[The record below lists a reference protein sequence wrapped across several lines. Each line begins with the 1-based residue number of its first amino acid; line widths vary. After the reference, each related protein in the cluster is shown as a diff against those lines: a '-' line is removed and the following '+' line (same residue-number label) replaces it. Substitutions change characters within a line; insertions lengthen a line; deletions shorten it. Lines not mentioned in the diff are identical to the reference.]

1 MVLRIRQPA
10 LPSNLPIGNLTK
22 TLGTATLSSSATKA
36 NGASGTLSKTL
47 GAATLSSSGTKA
59 DGATGSVAKTLGAA
73 TLTSSATKVDGIA
86 GVLNKTLGA
95 ATLSSTSLLETP
107 PRIVQEIWLYQE
119 PPKSK
124 RAAKRRKKAQAKIE
138 AIEDKLE
145 NASKLASQGLIQI
158 EKLGEL
164 KDSLT
169 QELDAIKAQFK
180 AQVQEERRR
189 KEQEVVKEEQV
200 RQAAEERRK
209 AEELLRAQIA
219 AVEAVKKRVREQ
231 IDESARLAAENY
243 KKQDDKVVAELS
255 KLLNMIME
263 TGSSIPEVSIREVGK
278 KDKPSV
284 SRRIGRFLIGQDGAR
299 KLTISDGNS

>member
-10 LPSNLPIGNLTK
+10 LPSNPPIGTLTK
-22 TLGTATLSSSATKA
+22 TLGTATLA
-36 NGASGTLSKTL
+36 
-47 GAATLSSSGTKA
+47 
-59 DGATGSVAKTLGAA
+59 
-73 TLTSSATKVDGIA
+73 SSATKVDGIA
-86 GVLNKTLGA
+86 GVLNKTLGES
-95 ATLSSTSLLETP
+95 TLSSTSSLEAP
-107 PRIVQEIWLYQE
+107 PRVVQEIWLYQE

-124 RAAKRRKKAQAKIE
+124 RAAKRQKKAQAKIE
-138 AIEDKLE
+138 AIEDKLQ

-180 AQVQEERRR
+180 VQVQEERRR
-189 KEQEVVKEEQV
+189 KEQEVVKQEQV

-209 AEELLRAQIA
+209 ADELLRAQIA
-219 AVEAVKKRVREQ
+219 AVEAVKKRIKEQ

-284 SRRIGRFLIGQDGAR
+284 SRRIGRFLTGQDGAR

>member
-1 MVLRIRQPA
+1 MVPRIRQP
-10 LPSNLPIGNLTK
+10 LIVEPPPSGKVEK
-22 TLGTATLSSSATKA
+22 TLGAATLTSSATKVD
-36 NGASGTLSKTL
+36 GATGSVSKTL
-47 GAATLSSSGTKA
+47 GAATL
-59 DGATGSVAKTLGAA
+59 V
-73 TLTSSATKVDGIA
+73 SSATKVDGIA
-86 GVLNKTLGA
+86 GVLNKTLGES
-95 ATLSSTSLLETP
+95 TLSSTSSLEAP
-107 PRIVQEIWLYQE
+107 PRVVQEIWLYQE

-124 RAAKRRKKAQAKIE
+124 RAAKRQKKAQAKIE
-138 AIEDKLE
+138 AIEDKLQ

-180 AQVQEERRR
+180 LQVQEERRR
-189 KEQEVVKEEQV
+189 KEQEVVKQEQV

-219 AVEAVKKRVREQ
+219 AVEAVKKRIREQ

-278 KDKPSV
+278 KDKPLETNDLMQ
-284 SRRIGRFLIGQDGAR
+284 IMAYMLQLD
-299 KLTISDGNS
+299 

>member
-1 MVLRIRQPA
+1 MVLRIRQP
-10 LPSNLPIGNLTK
+10 LIVEPPPSGRVEKTLGTATLSSSATKADGASGSLSK

-36 NGASGTLSKTL
+36 NGASGSVSKTL
-47 GAATLSSSGTKA
+47 GT
-59 DGATGSVAKTLGAA
+59 A
-73 TLTSSATKVDGIA
+73 TLTSSATIA
-86 GVLNKTLGA
+86 G
-95 ATLSSTSLLETP
+95 EP

-124 RAAKRRKKAQAKIE
+124 RAAKRRKKAQTKIE
-138 AIEDKLE
+138 AIEDKLQ

-158 EKLGEL
+158 EKLSEL

-180 AQVQEERRR
+180 VQVQEERRR
-189 KEQEVVKEEQV
+189 KEQEVAREEQV

-209 AEELLRAQIA
+209 ADELLRAQIA
-219 AVEAVKKRVREQ
+219 AVEAVKKRIKEQ

-278 KDKPSV
+278 KDKPLETNDLMQ
-284 SRRIGRFLIGQDGAR
+284 IMAYMLQLD
-299 KLTISDGNS
+299 

>member
-1 MVLRIRQPA
+1 MVLRARQPLMA
-10 LPSNLPIGNLTK
+10 EPPPGGKVSA
-22 TLGTATLSSSATKA
+22 TLGAATLSSSATKA
-36 NGASGTLSKTL
+36 DGATGSVSKPL
-47 GAATLSSSGTKA
+47 GAATLTSSATKA
-59 DGATGSVAKTLGAA
+59 DGATGSVSKTLGAA
-73 TLTSSATKVDGIA
+73 TLTSSATIA
-86 GVLNKTLGA
+86 G
-95 ATLSSTSLLETP
+95 EP

-255 KLLNMIME
+255 KALNMIME

-278 KDKPSV
+278 KDKPLETNDLMQ
-284 SRRIGRFLIGQDGAR
+284 IMAYMLQLD
-299 KLTISDGNS
+299 

>member
-1 MVLRIRQPA
+1 MVLRARQPLMA
-10 LPSNLPIGNLTK
+10 EPPPGGTVSA
-22 TLGTATLSSSATKA
+22 TLGAATLSSSATKA
-36 NGASGTLSKTL
+36 
-47 GAATLSSSGTKA
+47 
-59 DGATGSVAKTLGAA
+59 DGATGSVSKTLGAA
-73 TLTSSATKVDGIA
+73 TLTSSATKADGA
-86 GVLNKTLGA
+86 TGSVSKTLGA
-95 ATLSSTSLLETP
+95 ATLTSSATIAGEP

-138 AIEDKLE
+138 AIEDKLQ

-164 KDSLT
+164 KDILT

-180 AQVQEERRR
+180 VQVQEERRR

-209 AEELLRAQIA
+209 AEELLRTQIA
-219 AVEAVKKRVREQ
+219 AVEAVKKRIREQ

-255 KLLNMIME
+255 KLLNMILE
-263 TGSSIPEVSIREVGK
+263 TGSSIPEVSIREIGK
-278 KDKPSV
+278 KDKPLETNDLMQ
-284 SRRIGRFLIGQDGAR
+284 IMAYMLQLD
-299 KLTISDGNS
+299 

>member
-1 MVLRIRQPA
+1 MLRARQPLVVTPPPGGSVNKTLGTA
-10 LPSNLPIGNLTK
+10 TLASSATLTAGNAGNLTK

-36 NGASGTLSKTL
+36 NGASG
-47 GAATLSSSGTKA
+47 
-59 DGATGSVAKTLGAA
+59 SVAKTLGAA
-73 TLTSSATKVDGIA
+73 NLTSSATIA
-86 GVLNKTLGA
+86 G
-95 ATLSSTSLLETP
+95 EP

-138 AIEDKLE
+138 AIEDKLQ

-180 AQVQEERRR
+180 VQVQEERRR
-189 KEQEVVKEEQV
+189 KEQEVVKQEQV

-219 AVEAVKKRVREQ
+219 AVEAVKKRIREQ

-243 KKQDDKVVAELS
+243 KKQDDEVVAELT
-255 KLLNMIME
+255 KLLNHLMA
-263 TGSSIPEVSIREVGK
+263 TGANVPEVSQREMKAKERVKGG
-278 KDKPSV
+278 
-284 SRRIGRFLIGQDGAR
+284 RRIGRFNIGSDGQ
-299 KLTISDGNS
+299 KVLTIEEIKSKLD

>member
-10 LPSNLPIGNLTK
+10 LPPNEIVGTLTK

-36 NGASGTLSKTL
+36 DGASGSLSKIL
-47 GAATLSSSGTKA
+47 GVATLSSSATKA
-59 DGATGSVAKTLGAA
+59 NGASGSVSKALGAA
-73 TLTSSATKVDGIA
+73 TLTSSATIA
-86 GVLNKTLGA
+86 G
-95 ATLSSTSLLETP
+95 EP

-124 RAAKRRKKAQAKIE
+124 RAAKRQKKAQAKIE
-138 AIEDKLE
+138 AIEDKLQ

-180 AQVQEERRR
+180 VQVQEERRR
-189 KEQEVVKEEQV
+189 KEQEVAREEQV

-219 AVEAVKKRVREQ
+219 AVEAVKKRIREQ

-284 SRRIGRFLIGQDGAR
+284 SRRIGRFLTGQDGAR
-299 KLTISDGNS
+299 KLTISDEGA

>member
-1 MVLRIRQPA
+1 MYE
-10 LPSNLPIGNLTK
+10 LPPGGSVNATLATATLSSSATK
-22 TLGTATLSSSATKA
+22 ADGASGSLSKILGVATLSSSATKA
-36 NGASGTLSKTL
+36 NGASGSVSK
-47 GAATLSSSGTKA
+47 A
-59 DGATGSVAKTLGAA
+59 LGAA
-73 TLTSSATKVDGIA
+73 TLTSSATIA
-86 GVLNKTLGA
+86 G
-95 ATLSSTSLLETP
+95 EP

-138 AIEDKLE
+138 AIEDKLQ

-180 AQVQEERRR
+180 VQVQEERRR
-189 KEQEVVKEEQV
+189 KEQEVVKQEQV

-219 AVEAVKKRVREQ
+219 AVEAVKKRIKEQ
-231 IDESARLAAENY
+231 IDESARLAAESY

-284 SRRIGRFLIGQDGAR
+284 SRRIGRFLTGQDGKR
-299 KLTISDGNS
+299 MLTITDEGA

>member
-10 LPSNLPIGNLTK
+10 LVLPPPAGSVNA
-22 TLGTATLSSSATKA
+22 TLATATLSSSATKA
-36 NGASGTLSKTL
+36 NGASGSVSK
-47 GAATLSSSGTKA
+47 A
-59 DGATGSVAKTLGAA
+59 LGAA
-73 TLTSSATKVDGIA
+73 TLTSSATIA
-86 GVLNKTLGA
+86 G
-95 ATLSSTSLLETP
+95 EP

-138 AIEDKLE
+138 AIEDKLQ

-180 AQVQEERRR
+180 VQVQEERRR
-189 KEQEVVKEEQV
+189 KEQEVAREEQV

-219 AVEAVKKRVREQ
+219 AVEAVKKRIREQ

-284 SRRIGRFLIGQDGAR
+284 SRRIGRFLTGQDGAR
-299 KLTISDGNS
+299 KLTISDEGA